1 MTGERDLAALLAAVD
16 PVIAHDE
23 VALVSVDAERAAG
36 LPALA
41 TVVEDEG
48 TTVVLAR
55 ADAEREGLAAA
66 WVGAWITL
74 RVHSALDAVGLT
86 AAVSSHLAEAGISC
100 NVLAGHH
107 HDHLLVP
114 TDRAAEAVD
123 LLRSL
128 GGSAGLH
135 RPVI

>member
-1 MTGERDLAALLAAVD
+1 MTGERDLAALLADVD

-23 VALVSVDAERAAG
+23 VVLVSVDAERAAG

-48 TTVVLAR
+48 TTVVLER
-55 ADAEREGLAAA
+55 ADAEREGLATT

-86 AAVSSHLAEAGISC
+86 AVVSSRLAEAQISC
-100 NVLAGHH
+100 NVLAGLH

-114 TDRAAEAVD
+114 ADRAAEAVG

-128 GGSAGLH
+128 GGSAGLYSS
-135 RPVI
+135 VI